1 MRQLTGLGSERQ
13 RGVAR
18 GFGRFI
24 VGEPEFAEVVVGSI
38 VALAVSPVA
47 GTAPHVVAHRF
58 LPLSD
63 VEQFLLFLLHGLVD
77 LLDVVVRDLVEF
89 LLGSFEFVGRD
100 LPALLC

>member
-1 MRQLTGLGSERQ
+1 MRQWSGIGPETQ
-13 RGVAR
+13 RGVTGAI
-18 GFGRFI
+18 GRFV
-24 VGEPEFAEVVVGSI
+24 VGEAKFTEIVVGSI

-58 LPLSD
+58 LLLSD

-77 LLDVVVRDLVEF
+77 LVDVVVRDLVEF

-100 LPALLC
+100 LPAFFC

>member
-1 MRQLTGLGSERQ
+1 MRQLTGVTKTQ
-13 RGVAR
+13 RR
-18 GFGRFI
+18 IGRSAGWLV
-24 VGEPEFAEVVVGSI
+24 VGESEFTEIVVGSI

-63 VEQFLLFLLHGLVD
+63 VEQFLLFLVHGLVD
-77 LLDVVVRDLVEF
+77 LLDVVVGDLVEF